1 LGKNKTILL
10 SFQRIPWINPFLV
23 KKECHGGRNLPKKES
38 TLFSESPLES
48 TIFLFLPSLYE
59 SFPFRSFI
67 PNFSMKILVIP
78 GDGIG
83 QEVTTWGKK
92 VIEKIA
98 QKHGHSV
105 SFEEGRMG
113 HVAIEATGNPL
124 PDETLEKARKSDAI
138 LFGAIGHI
146 KYDNDPT
153 AKVRPEQGL
162 LKIRKELGL
171 YANLRPI
178 KLFDELLGA
187 SSLKPEILKGADI
200 LFFRELTGDVYF
212 GEKKR
217 SEDRK
222 TASDLMIYHQ
232 YEVERIAEKAY
243 KAAQVRSKRLC
254 SVDKANVL
262 ESSRLWRE
270 TVQEVA
276 KRYPDVETEHM
287 FIDNAAM
294 QLIKDPKRFDVV
306 LTANLFGDILTDEAS
321 QIAGSMGML
330 ASASVGDTIGFYEP
344 IHGSAHDIAGK
355 GVANP
360 LASILSVALMFEI
373 SFGLKK
379 EANAIVEAVA
389 ATLKEGF
396 RTRDIADATT
406 SKENLLGTESM
417 GLKVL
422 EKI

>member
-1 LGKNKTILL
+1 M
-10 SFQRIPWINPFLV
+10 R
-23 KKECHGGRNLPKKES
+23 
-38 TLFSESPLES
+38 
-48 TIFLFLPSLYE
+48 
-59 SFPFRSFI
+59 
-67 PNFSMKILVIP
+67 ILVIP

-92 VIEKIA
+92 VIEKIG
-98 QKHGHSV
+98 QKHGHNF
-105 SFEEGRMG
+105 SFDEALMG

-124 PDETLEKARKSDAI
+124 PDETLEKARKADAI
-138 LFGAIGHI
+138 LFGAIGHV

-187 SSLKPEILKGADI
+187 SSLKPEILKGSDI

-222 TASDLMIYHQ
+222 TASDLMIYHE
-232 YEVERIAEKAY
+232 YEVIRIAEKAF
-243 KAAQVRSKRLC
+243 KAAQARSKRLC

-276 KRYPDVETEHM
+276 KRFPDVETEHM

-360 LASILSVALMFEI
+360 LASILSAALMFEI

-379 EANAIVEAVA
+379 EADDIVNAVA
-389 ATLKEGF
+389 ATLKQGF

-406 SKENLLGTESM
+406 LQDQLLGTEAM
-417 GLKVL
+417 GNKIL
-422 EKI
+422 EAI